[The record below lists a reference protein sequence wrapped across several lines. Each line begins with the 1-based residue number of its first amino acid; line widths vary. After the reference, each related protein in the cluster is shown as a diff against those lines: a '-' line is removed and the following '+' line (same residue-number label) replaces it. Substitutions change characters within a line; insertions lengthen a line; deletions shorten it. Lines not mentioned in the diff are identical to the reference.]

1 MPKFFSVIITIII
14 PLFLMP
20 YATLGQS
27 MQLVHLSG
35 QAGLVRISFHD
46 ARLLA
51 ESGPVCASLMMLL
64 SQLFNDSII
73 CAAGA
78 APEHDACMPSVT
90 QYVIYLEWFLITK

>member
-1 MPKFFSVIITIII
+1 MVNTYVCTHKEWRKMMPKFFSVIITIII

-20 YATLGQS
+20 YATPGQS

-51 ESGPVCASLMMLL
+51 ESGPVCASIMMLL

-78 APEHDACMPSVT
+78 APAHGA
-90 QYVIYLEWFLITK
+90 FRA

>member
-14 PLFLMP
+14 SLFLMP
-20 YATLGQS
+20 YATPGQS

-46 ARLLA
+46 TRLLA
-51 ESGPVCASLMMLL
+51 ESGPVCASIMMLL

-78 APEHDACMPSVT
+78 APAHGACIPSVT

>member
-20 YATLGQS
+20 YATPGQS

-51 ESGPVCASLMMLL
+51 ESGPVCASIMMLL

-78 APEHDACMPSVT
+78 APAHDACMPSVT